1 MCLSAHNWPTFG
13 LGGHIITRVL
23 DQSTLKNLQCESAHV
38 LLAHNYVR
46 PGLILRD
53 LVYTCLKSAKNLYLS
68 HRFFCK
74 IRQIVQTWRENQA
87 CSRLAPARAARL
99 ARNPSTSSAFVQE
112 TRYPHAIDTG
122 LKSLATCVLNLRTHP
137 ARPSASS

>member
-87 CSRLAPARAARL
+87 CSRLTLSSRHPPGEKPVYSQHLRTRNPVSTRNGYRVEITCDLPAPASAPRA
-99 ARNPSTSSAFVQE
+99 T
-112 TRYPHAIDTG
+112 
-122 LKSLATCVLNLRTHP
+122 
-137 ARPSASS
+137 